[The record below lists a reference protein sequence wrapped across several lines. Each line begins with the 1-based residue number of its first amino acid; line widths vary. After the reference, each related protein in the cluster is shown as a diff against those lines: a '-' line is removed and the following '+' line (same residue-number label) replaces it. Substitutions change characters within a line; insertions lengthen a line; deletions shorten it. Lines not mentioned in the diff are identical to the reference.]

1 MDLWDFEKY
10 RERIAV
16 ITEQD
21 KEYRYGEIYEF
32 QKEIARHIEKR
43 SLVCM
48 AVGNDMGSLMGYLA
62 CVVNDSVP
70 LLVSAQIRKA
80 DMLNMVETYMPEY
93 IWIPTKSDYLA
104 AGQGYIKIF
113 SYWDYELWERME
125 KCGQQLNSELALL
138 LPTSG
143 STGNP
148 KLVRLSRGNIQSNTK
163 SICEYL
169 KLSETERAVTSLPM
183 SYTYGL
189 SIIHT
194 FLHVGASIYITG
206 QSVCRKSFWT
216 GVKKHQVTFFAGV
229 PYTYESMKRMGIR
242 EQTLESLTKLTQ
254 AGGRLSNELQMYW
267 GEFACK
273 TNKEFYVMYG
283 QTEATARISYLPP
296 EYCLDKIG
304 SVGIPIPGCQI
315 QIAGEGNTIEVPQKI
330 GEIVCKGQNVS
341 MGYGRER
348 SDLAKGDENNGILY
362 TGDLGYRDNE
372 GFIYIRGRKS
382 RFGKLY
388 GKRVDL
394 AYLEIQL
401 ECDLQIYAVLLSD
414 DKRIFIYTDSEK
426 QQSAAEY
433 IQLKTGFPNH
443 VLECKG
449 LTELPRNE
457 YGKINYS
464 CHRSR

>member
-104 AGQGYIKIF
+104 AEQRYIKIF
-113 SYWDYELWERME
+113 SYLAYELWERIE
-125 KCGQQLNSELALL
+125 KCGQQLHSELALL
-138 LPTSG
+138 LTTSG
-143 STGNP
+143 STGSP
-148 KLVRLSRGNIQSNTK
+148 KLVRLSRENIESNTK

-169 KLSETERAVTSLPM
+169 KLTESERAVTSLPM

-194 FLHVGASIYITG
+194 FLHVGAGIYVTG
-206 QSVCRKSFWT
+206 RSVCRQSFWT
-216 GVKKHQVTFFAGV
+216 GVKKHRVTFLAGV

-242 EQTLESLTKLTQ
+242 ERTLESLTKLTQ
-254 AGGRLSNELQMYW
+254 AGGRLPDELQRYW

-273 TNKEFYVMYG
+273 TNKKFYVMYG

-315 QIAGEGNTIEVPQKI
+315 QIAEKGNTIEMPQKT
-330 GEIVCKGQNVS
+330 GEIVCKGRNIS
-341 MGYGRER
+341 MGYARER
-348 SDLAKGDENNGILY
+348 SDLALGDENKGILY
-362 TGDLGYRDNE
+362 TGDLGYKDNE
-372 GFIYIRGRKS
+372 GFLYIRGRKS
-382 RFGKLY
+382 RFGKVY
-388 GKRVDL
+388 GKRIDL

-401 ECDLQIYAVLLSD
+401 ECELQIHAVLLSD
-414 DKRIFIYTDSEK
+414 DKKIFIYTDSGK
-426 QQSAAEY
+426 WQSAAKY
-433 IQLKTGFPNH
+433 IQLKTGFPSH
-443 VLECKG
+443 VLECKELAG
-449 LTELPRNE
+449 LPRNE
-457 YGKINYS
+457 YGKVRYE
-464 CHRSR
+464 CFGK